1 MRFFNFFLLKFSPQ
15 IIELLLLLAFSV
27 EEKKERTLNNIL
39 SAKNKIRY
47 EISELNDRLKAS
59 KESNAKLKAEIA
71 KLEADERGEADVVT
85 WQKSGE

>member
-1 MRFFNFFLLKFSPQ
+1 MNCV
-15 IIELLLLLAFSV
+15 LAFSV
-27 EEKKERTLNNIL
+27 EEKKDRTLNNIL

-71 KLEADERGEADVVT
+71 KLEADDRGEADVVT
-85 WQKSGE
+85 

>member
-1 MRFFNFFLLKFSPQ
+1 MKFSPQ
-15 IIELLLLLAFSV
+15 IIELFFLAFSV

-85 WQKSGE
+85 

>member
-1 MRFFNFFLLKFSPQ
+1 MKFSPQ

-85 WQKSGE
+85 

>member
-85 WQKSGE
+85 